1 MDGKQV
7 GNDCKMV
14 AAPGHRRVLVL
25 CGMVYPTKDVCN
37 AGPVGCVSE
46 HQQMGV
52 LGCLYL
58 FVGYRALAEYVA
70 CRKRGT
76 ATPKDAGIDG
86 RSRAVIIVVYA
97 AMALLIGGSMAW
109 LSAVQPEAD
118 AEISVIKR
126 FWELE
131 EYVHLGWILVVAL
144 GTVVIEWVQKRAR
157 RGQG

>member
-1 MDGKQV
+1 MASKWETIVKWLRRLVIAVCLCCAGWYIQPRTFATLDQS
-7 GNDCKMV
+7 
-14 AAPGHRRVLVL
+14 AAFQSTSKWVF
-25 CGMVYPTKDVCN
+25 
-37 AGPVGCVSE
+37 
-46 HQQMGV
+46 

-58 FVGYRALAEYVA
+58 FVGYRALAEYVV

-131 EYVHLGWILVVAL
+131 EYVHLGWIPVVAL